1 MIDRSG
7 SKKKTSAT
15 GNTFLGVRP
24 GTITSS
30 LPVINQEQVAERAD
44 IINQYLSKKK
54 TFTGNT
60 ATGVRPGDA
69 STKPRINNAALVKS
83 ATALDVIDNTA
94 RSFEERLNNFANN
107 KGYNSNRSPY
117 FYNGQFQ
124 NAAESAGLSFRKI
137 LPAYGDYTDLA
148 RFNAKRDTST
158 DPAVQQFY
166 AEYGLDQTT
175 HNYFIQQGNRWMTDD
190 KALTDWILSDPE
202 TAPDKQGQYE
212 EYMRKY
218 LRPVNTYD
226 PNDNRYKV
234 EQQFTEDAPL
244 PPWIPATVMN
254 VRMWDYYK
262 TYAHDVVQVMAD
274 RYVERSNEVREFNKN
289 PYKSAF
295 SSSKDEHD
303 VDSFL
308 DLFMTDVRTKG
319 MEDPV
324 ATYFKEYY
332 INPIKH
338 GKFLTV
344 AGNALWNLMDT
355 MDFAARGVRAFV
367 AGDTIL
373 GGARGSFKGQQEYW
387 AQLPG
392 YDEDQSKLLQEKFM
406 KNGGYELLRL
416 DHPDSFTGHITGSR
430 DELIKQLDEAFG
442 GRQNWDSIYRAISNS
457 DYFDRDALDDVRQGV
472 ENVKQ
477 AYSDP
482 SASFEADTGS
492 TAANILIES
501 VLDPGAVFGGMSKN
515 LAKGTVRSAADNAVE
530 SGFRAILRDSNSAV
544 DLLKDKRVKAAV
556 KEFVNLNEG
565 KHIIFKDS
573 DQFNDGVEVLIK
585 KLSRETNLFTTEASK
600 ETFRRT
606 VASHLLGKQTSI
618 NGKIIASTD
627 WARKAIDTKTFKAA
641 YYMDKAIDGIDSA
654 IVKSSFA
661 APWALVKGSKLL
673 KDGIT
678 SLDSVQKYVAA
689 RQLARAEAARSIRD
703 SISGAVD
710 VTKASNLIRKLKAG
724 EIDTKAAMEGLR
736 TVVHQYDRL
745 SVDINSWIPKVA
757 NGELTQD
764 EVMKLVSDSVSN
776 FTGGKY
782 TRIADL
788 SGDIAQ
794 LDIRYTQD
802 LQNAFE
808 HLNRTNYRLL
818 DTIERLNNGVRK
830 DLVQATI
837 TQKDI
842 KKGIDAYK
850 RTVSSVA
857 ERTLSVNDFRH
868 ILETEFPDFVKGFF
882 KPEAGQPL
890 YPNNLASILQPDE
903 SVTDFSLDYIK
914 SQIDL
919 AMFSIEGSL
928 TRDPRFYTS
937 SVPSLLDADPRIAEL
952 RAIRTRLQGLDL
964 ISLKDVEIVTT
975 LHTDRM
981 AMFEAFVNSPQIQ
994 KLYTKTYDTVIA
1006 PVMDTFISKFV
1017 DDADLASDSF
1027 FKDLLRIKEL
1037 KYGFDRTN
1045 SLKAE
1050 LSSIRGLSDKKLH
1063 TVLNGLGNNFGMP
1076 YGTLQDVV
1084 RTPGLLRKHLDVTA
1098 RTQFGAPKLGMAGL
1112 TDMLKSVDSTQPSQ
1126 YLQPFMKEFDDSVN
1140 GVELKNWF
1148 DSIANGN
1155 PLDPS
1160 AYTDKQM
1167 LSAIL
1172 MDPSIVGEYN
1182 RLASEGNAP
1191 IFMHISTTGLSSEIN
1206 DITAVSYRRW
1216 VPIEVT
1222 DDSPLTLEKI
1232 KSAFESKDSAGTF
1245 RRGLSDAEI
1254 DAISE
1259 NNLRHLADWKGMDSS
1274 QIRAAYKELFG
1285 ASDNNPLKGEDQ
1297 LLEEVCSFI
1306 NGASIS
1312 STDGLVSQVPHLV
1325 VHDADGFNI
1334 PFLNKKIINASRY
1347 SGSDSM
1353 IYDYTHRLSEQ
1364 IQNASFNTYSR
1375 LAEQMGDYTFS
1386 SEEIDEVTHVL
1397 NEYIYDIS
1405 RYAGDNYNITDFS
1418 EYHDVF
1424 KRIYSAAMDTG
1435 STIDELQ
1442 ASTEDIFYDIKSQ
1455 LRDALN
1461 TSDCLDDLI
1470 DYQKALINISDL
1482 SLRPK
1487 QFVFTSSGEVDNA
1500 VYAALKATGKDTI
1513 NVESRIYVKD
1523 VLSYFDIARTDTG
1536 LNVSFDALNKMHN
1549 MAQYIIRNRDNA
1561 IASGASEFLE
1571 PYKAEFDALINS
1583 IVFKAHSAAYTG
1595 SEFEFLRNL
1604 KVPDTAVESYLMA
1617 QKLYDDY
1624 VKFWINEDRLDAF
1637 DNSAEAIDRL
1647 KAQLTNV
1654 KRSIENYEFNIRNSA
1669 RFGYNEFKVE
1679 LLKDELAELESRKGN
1694 LHDFIFQE
1702 ACDHMNNYHRKTL
1715 NESLRTFGGGM
1726 VSSKGLS
1733 DNVLDILE
1741 GANRPDIFKTAA
1753 NADYTKTVY
1762 SYRDGV
1768 LREGIEMAT
1777 RVSEANSKIRS
1788 EMKQLSM
1795 IDAFY
1800 RSSGVRTST
1809 DQATGMLF
1817 GKTKR
1822 LFDMLDSTG
1831 FTRRES
1837 FQTFIKRVSE
1847 IQHQKLQQYSFQ
1859 MLKTDGK
1866 FDRNKLIS
1874 ELVWNEF
1881 NHVVYNSHAFT
1892 SNELKE
1898 LKSFVADLQKK
1909 GDNFLSL
1916 YEDRSTGNIF
1926 IYLNNKAEIATD
1938 GTKRFI
1944 NRAESFDKPV
1954 RQALNFSSLDELKEV
1969 IDLDDIE
1976 DFREV
1981 YDQLIS
1987 CWEDTRAL
1995 SRGSING
2002 TSGRVVT
2009 RKQAEDYL
2017 GTLPSAMSD
2026 MLSPRGMLV
2035 SDSARGIVYDPGFV
2049 ISEDSDILTDFLSTL
2064 SKQADQA
2071 KDDCI
2076 IINEVFGQGNGLQFK
2091 DLAEHF
2097 SDEELMQYF
2106 GNSSDYV
2113 VATIVEG
2120 KGTRTGLFVQRLK
2133 IDNLASL
2140 RAALEL
2146 PNTTILP
2153 YDMYYE
2159 TAEYMNAV
2167 PTDNVYK
2174 RLLGKYLWVYKAFA
2188 LGTKPGTW
2196 VRNYIDATKKA
2207 ALDSGEDL
2215 LSGTASLVSYHGKA
2229 IRDISTYYKIMKADP
2244 SLLNEA
2250 NWNMVQ
2256 KVFKTDM
2263 PYEDFEMLKGL
2274 IDSDRFVSADKY
2286 FMNNTASNRAG
2297 LDIISGDNVGI
2308 RNLDEADISKAFD
2321 KYLAKEVNMPFKKDE
2336 FLDIYFNRIETTPEM
2351 NEAYE
2356 GMMRRLSHN
2365 LRTANTTNI
2374 FDKTINNMFKPFA
2387 LTEYATRYS
2396 QSLYLR
2402 DMGLSGNQTLRHIH
2416 QTQFYNAPSWGTFNK
2431 LETIMPFVTFKYNNI
2446 MYWIRMMDENP
2457 RYFRYFEDVY
2467 GNIADDTIENYF
2479 DQNQNIDY
2487 ESDNM
2492 FQSGGIPAG
2501 VNNVYF
2507 NTGNS
2512 FLSAMNDFYGFTSNF
2527 RQLNPL
2533 LRETLRYSAYAL
2545 GFNSKEFFSELDLDV
2560 SDENPEKSMLSMVP
2574 GYSLVTQA
2582 DKTFKNIANTCTTN
2596 GGPTM
2601 DMLWSTLSFLSL
2613 VGVRKVYSNAR
2624 GSDFSDWVEELE
2636 AQGKWY
2642 DFNTGKVVDISMK
2655 NDYGANN
2662 PNNSF
2667 EDVEAYM
2674 MLHFGKVW
2682 DANQHK
2688 FVLIDEYTAGGLNQ
2702 HFDFENDPDAWE
2714 KLQEF
2719 MRKYKGKVYD
2729 YNLKKFVLEKDL
2741 SPGGLNDPNI
2751 SWDKKCQLMD
2761 EKFGLKWDA
2770 NQNAF
2775 VTPDRY
2781 IAGGLNQTF
2790 DMGTDRGAWS
2800 RLQSLRLALYG
2811 ETYNKV
2817 TKHFEQT
2824 AEPTVVILSNA
2835 KEQRE
2840 YDEYFSRL
2848 AIPRLRFTDER
2859 LMLNSEGLLVTAD
2872 GKYVLTNNPEY
2883 NEIIFNKVSHLV
2895 SGGSRWRNYPRWK
2908 RYSFHKF
2915 TKFDKKPYKGRTL
2928 PQHYYTGIGWN
2939 DEEGYYRL
2947 NFNFNYQYHSPEPGR
2962 KLRRLLSPRINYPF
2976 GGGYNKYSFYTR

>member
-1 MIDRSG
+1 MAIDRGG
-7 SKKKTSAT
+7 STKRLT

-24 GTITSS
+24 GTITKASIRRKAKEDKTAAAKRA
-30 LPVINQEQVAERAD
+30 PVVNKALQNKNTIMTQA
-44 IINQYLSKKK
+44 KKRYEL
-54 TFTGNT
+54 
-60 ATGVRPGDA
+60 RPVGSDA
-69 STKPRINNAALVKS
+69 NIVKS
-83 ATALDVIDNTA
+83 IFGPAASQAEYSKAGSTGAYNFSYKGGQYSGAGTQANLAIKSIIPNPQDYTALA
-94 RSFEERLNNFANN
+94 
-107 KGYNSNRSPY
+107 K
-117 FYNGQFQ
+117 
-124 NAAESAGLSFRKI
+124 
-137 LPAYGDYTDLA
+137 
-148 RFNAKRDTST
+148 FNAKRDTAT
-158 DPAVQQFY
+158 DYISQQFF
-166 AEYGLDQTT
+166 ADHGLDQTT
-175 HNYFIQQGNRWMTDD
+175 HNYFIQQGNRWMTDED
-190 KALTDWILSDPE
+190 ALTDWILENPE
-202 TAPDKQGQYE
+202 LAPKRQHQYE

-218 LRPVNTYD
+218 LRAVSVYD
-226 PNDNRYKV
+226 PATNQTGS

-244 PPWIPATVMN
+244 PPWITPTSMN
-254 VRMWDYYK
+254 NRMWDYYK

-274 RYVERSNEVREFNKN
+274 RYVERSEEVREFNKN

-295 SSSKDEHD
+295 SSSRDEHD
-303 VDSFL
+303 IDSFL

-319 MEDPV
+319 GEDPV

-355 MDFAARGVRAFV
+355 MDVASRGVRAFV
-367 AGDTIL
+367 AGDMVL
-373 GGARGSFKGQQEYW
+373 GGSGTFFKGQHEYW

-392 YDEDQSKLLQEKFM
+392 YDENQSKLLQEKFM

-416 DHPDSFTGHITGSR
+416 DHPGKFTGHITGNR

-442 GRQNWDSIYRAISNS
+442 GRQNWDSIYRAISDS
-457 DYFDRDALDDVRQGV
+457 DYFNRNTLDDVRQGV
-472 ENVKQ
+472 GNVKQ

-482 SASFEADTGS
+482 SASFEADTDS

-501 VLDPGAVFGGMSKN
+501 VLDPGMLFGGMSKN
-515 LAKGTVRSAADNAVE
+515 LAKGTVRSAADNAIE
-530 SGFRAILRDSNSAV
+530 SGFRAILRDSSSAA
-544 DLLKDKRVKAAV
+544 DLLKNKRVKAAV
-556 KEFVNLNEG
+556 NEFVNLNEG
-565 KHIIFKDS
+565 RHIIFKDS
-573 DQFNDGVEVLIK
+573 DQFNEGVEVLIK
-585 KLSRETNLFTTEASK
+585 RLSRETNLFTTDASK

-627 WARKAIDTKTFKAA
+627 WARNAIDTKTFKAA

-673 KDGIT
+673 KNGIT

-689 RQLARAEAARSIRD
+689 RRLARAEAARSIRD
-703 SISGAVD
+703 SVSGAVD

-736 TVVHQYDRL
+736 TVIHQYDRL

-764 EVMKLVSDSVSN
+764 EVMRLVSDSVSN

-782 TRIADL
+782 TRVADL
-788 SGDIAQ
+788 AGDINQ

-808 HLNRTNYRLL
+808 HLNRTNDRLL
-818 DTIERLNNGVRK
+818 DTIERVANNTRS
-830 DLVQATI
+830 DLIQDTVTRS
-837 TQKDI
+837 DI
-842 KKGIDAYK
+842 KKGVKA
-850 RTVSSVA
+850 V
-857 ERTLSVNDFRH
+857 ERTMSGVTDRSISVKSFQN
-868 ILETEFPDFVKGFF
+868 ILKTEFPDLLKDFF
-882 KPEAGQPL
+882 EHKFGRPF
-890 YPNNLASILQPDE
+890 YPNSLANILSPDE
-903 SVTDFSLDYIK
+903 AVTDFSLEYLK
-914 SQIDL
+914 SQVDI
-919 AMFSIEGSL
+919 AIRSVESSIL
-928 TRDPRFYTS
+928 RDAHYSAYDVSRQLS
-937 SVPSLLDADPRIAEL
+937 SDFRINEL
-952 RAIRTRLQGLDL
+952 RALRTKLQGLDL
-964 ISLKDVEIVTT
+964 ISLKDVEMVTT

-981 AMFEAFVNSPQIQ
+981 AMFEAFTNSPQIQ
-994 KLYTKTYDTVIA
+994 NLYTKAYDNILA
-1006 PVMDTFISKFV
+1006 PIMDVFASKFV
-1017 DDADLASDSF
+1017 DDADLASESF
-1027 FKDLLRIKEL
+1027 FKDLLRVKEL

-1084 RTPGLLRKHLDVTA
+1084 RTPGLLRKHLEITA

-1112 TDMLKSVDSTQPSQ
+1112 TDMLKSVDSTHPSQ
-1126 YLQPFMKEFDDSVN
+1126 YLQPYMKEFDDPVN
-1140 GVELKNWF
+1140 GAELKNWF
-1148 DSIANGN
+1148 SSIANGN
-1155 PLDPS
+1155 PLDS
-1160 AYTDKQM
+1160 AAYTDKQM

-1172 MDPSIVGEYN
+1172 MDPSIVTEYN

-1274 QIRAAYKELFG
+1274 EIRAAYKEVFG
-1285 ASDNNPLKGEDQ
+1285 ASDTNPLKDEDR
-1297 LLEEVCSFI
+1297 LLEEICGFI

-1312 STDGLVSQVPHLV
+1312 SSDGLVSQVPHLV

-1347 SGSDSM
+1347 FSSDSM
-1353 IYDYTHRLSEQ
+1353 LYDYAHRLSDQ

-1375 LAEQMGDYTFS
+1375 LAEQAGDFTFS
-1386 SEEIDEVTHVL
+1386 SDEIDEITHIL

-1405 RYAGDNYNITDFS
+1405 RYAGNNYNITDFS
-1418 EYHDVF
+1418 EYKEVF
-1424 KRIYSAAMDTG
+1424 DRIYMAANDLNEKNAA
-1435 STIDELQ
+1435 D
-1442 ASTEDIFYDIKSQ
+1442 DIFADIKAQIQNAAKDNDYATLASEYTG
-1455 LRDALN
+1455 AL
-1461 TSDCLDDLI
+1461 TD
-1470 DYQKALINISDL
+1470 ISDL
-1482 SLRPK
+1482 TIYPK

-1500 VYAALKATGKDTI
+1500 VATALKATGRDTV

-1523 VLSYFDIARTDTG
+1523 VLSFFDIDDADTG
-1536 LNVSFDALNKMHN
+1536 LNVSFEALNKMHN
-1549 MAQYIIRNRDNA
+1549 LAQYIIRNRDNA
-1561 IASGASEFLE
+1561 VTSSAVEFLE
-1571 PYKAEFDALINS
+1571 PYKAEFDAIINTV
-1583 IVFKAHSAAYTG
+1583 IHKANLSDFAG
-1595 SEFEFLRNL
+1595 SEFEFLRQL
-1604 KVPDTAVESYLMA
+1604 KIPDNVVESYLMA

-1624 VKFWINEDRLDAF
+1624 VKFWFSADALSSYNRSADDINMLKSRLEHIKRKRFVGKKEGFTVYDPDYDF
-1637 DNSAEAIDRL
+1637 TFFVGDLSDG
-1647 KAQLTNV
+1647 QL
-1654 KRSIENYEFNIRNSA
+1654 
-1669 RFGYNEFKVE
+1669 E
-1679 LLKDELAELESRKGN
+1679 LLEKYNQVVLDEYEDTLSREALEERITEIKDQLSE
-1694 LHDFIFQE
+1694 Q
-1702 ACDHMNNYHRKTL
+1702 ACDHLNNYHKYIL
-1715 NESLRTFGGGM
+1715 EESLSGDIFLPNS
-1726 VSSKGLS
+1726 VP
-1733 DNVLDILE
+1733 DEVLNILE

-1762 SYRDGV
+1762 SYKDGV

-1800 RSSGVRTST
+1800 RNSGVRTST

-1831 FTRRES
+1831 LTRRES

-1847 IQHQKLQQYSFQ
+1847 IQHQKLQQYSFE
-1859 MLKTDGK
+1859 MLKTNGK

-1881 NHVVYNSHAFT
+1881 NHTVYNSHAFT
-1892 SNELKE
+1892 SDELNE
-1898 LKSFVADLQKK
+1898 LKSFVADLQKN

-1926 IYLNNKAEIATD
+1926 IYLNNNAEVATD

-1944 NRAESFDKPV
+1944 NRAESFDRPV
-1954 RQALNFSSLDELKEV
+1954 RQALNFSSLDELREV

-1981 YDQLIS
+1981 YDQLVS

-2017 GTLPSAMSD
+2017 GTLPDAMSD

-2035 SDSARGIVYDPGFV
+2035 SDYARGIVYDPGFV

-2064 SKQADQA
+2064 SRQADQA

-2120 KGTRTGLFVQRLK
+2120 KGTRTGLSVQRLK
-2133 IDNLASL
+2133 IDNPASL

-2188 LGTKPGTW
+2188 LGAKPGTW
-2196 VRNYIDATKKA
+2196 IRNYIDATKKA
-2207 ALDSGEDL
+2207 ALDSGGDL
-2215 LSGTASLVSYHGKA
+2215 LSSTASLVSYHGKA
-2229 IRDISTYYKIMKADP
+2229 VRDISTYYKIMKADP

-2250 NWNMVQ
+2250 NWKMVQ

-2286 FMNNTASNRAG
+2286 FMNKTASNRAG

-2321 KYLAKEVNMPFKKDE
+2321 KYLAKEANMPFKKDE

-2356 GMMRRLSHN
+2356 NMMRRLSHN

-2431 LETIMPFVTFKYNNI
+2431 LETIMPFVTFKYNNV

-2467 GNIADDTIENYF
+2467 GNIAEDTIENYL

-2487 ESDNM
+2487 ESDYA

-2501 VNNVYF
+2501 INNVYF
-2507 NTGNS
+2507 NIGNS
-2512 FLSAMNDFYGFTSNF
+2512 FLSAMNDFYGFTTNLKS
-2527 RQLNPL
+2527 LNPL
-2533 LRETLRYSAYAL
+2533 LRETLRYSAYAFGL
-2545 GFNSKEFFSELDLDV
+2545 NSKEFLSELDLDV
-2560 SDENPEKSMLSMVP
+2560 SDESPEQNMLKMLP
-2574 GYSLVTQA
+2574 GYSVFNQASRTFNNIKDICTQ
-2582 DKTFKNIANTCTTN
+2582 N

-2601 DMLWSTLSFLSL
+2601 DVLWQTLSFL
-2613 VGVRKVYSNAR
+2613 GPIGIRRTYGNTK
-2624 GSDFSDWVEELE
+2624 GSDFTAWQEELA

-2642 DFNTGKVVDISMK
+2642 DANTGRVVDISLK
-2655 NDYGANN
+2655 NDYGAND

-2688 FVLIDEYTAGGLNQ
+2688 FVYPEEYTRFGLNTQ
-2702 HFDFENDPDAWE
+2702 FDFENDPQAWT
-2714 KLQEF
+2714 KLQQF
-2719 MRKYKGKVYD
+2719 MLQYHGKVYD
-2729 YNLKKFVLEKDL
+2729 YNLKKFVLQKDL
-2741 SPGGLNDPNI
+2741 TPGGLNDPDI
-2751 SWDKKCQLMD
+2751 DWDKKCQLME
-2761 EKFGLKWDA
+2761 EKFGLVWDA
-2770 NQNAF
+2770 NQNVF
-2775 VTPDRY
+2775 VTPDKR
-2781 IAGGLNQTF
+2781 IAGGLNQIF
-2790 DMGTDRGAWS
+2790 DMRHDRGAWG

-2811 ETYNKV
+2811 ETYNKA
-2817 TKHFEQT
+2817 THHFEKT
-2824 AEPTVVILSNA
+2824 SEPSVVILSNP
-2835 KEQRE
+2835 KEQKPLNN
-2840 YDEYFSRL
+2840 YFSML
-2848 AIPRLRFTDER
+2848 GIPRLEFTDEK
-2859 LMLNSEGLLVTAD
+2859 LSLNKDGFLVTSS
-2872 GKYVLTNNPEY
+2872 GKYVLTNDASY
-2883 NEIIFNKVSHLV
+2883 NDKVFSKVSGLITT
-2895 SGGSRWRNYPRWK
+2895 GGRGYRGWK
-2908 RYSFHKF
+2908 RYSHWRNFNWS
-2915 TKFDKKPYKGRTL
+2915 KKPYKGRTL
-2928 PQHYYTGIGWN
+2928 PQHYYTGYGWN
-2939 DEEGYYRL
+2939 DEEGYYR
-2947 NFNFNYQYHSPEPGR
+2947 FNYNYNYQYHNPQPGR
-2962 KLRRLLSPRINYPF
+2962 KLHRLLSPRIQYPY